1 LGPRN
6 PDPTKKKRHYGNW
19 QYFIMKPCRCF
30 NCAIR
35 FCLSLVAVCLPGWL
49 LVSSVSGYLIYC
61 QIGWPSAGWPSPWLR
76 HIHKYVCG
84 ERFLLSHFFFC
95 FSAFSRGSFDFVS
108 LVFGFWFSVFGFLVF
123 GFLRWNLFRLIKS
136 QGVAKRNA
144 NDHHQFA
151 RVFGLLDTSSPT
163 GPS

>member
-1 LGPRN
+1 L
-6 PDPTKKKRHYGNW
+6 TKARKTSFGLDVSQEPITGWGMGISCGGGGAIVNW

-76 HIHKYVCG
+76 HVHKYVCG

-108 LVFGFWFSVFGFLVF
+108 LVFGF
-123 GFLRWNLFRLIKS
+123 
-136 QGVAKRNA
+136 
-144 NDHHQFA
+144 
-151 RVFGLLDTSSPT
+151 
-163 GPS
+163 